1 MNFEEQ
7 ENLILQH
14 TFEHLNK
21 QVKSVDHSCQI
32 CYPPSLTIPF
42 IFDNFWKFVRKNYI
56 ALSYTSYT
64 VLVFEKYCEAHLHK
78 QPKDL
83 VDKFAQKLLF
93 SIRFDKN
100 PTSVLKFI
108 NNLSNLA
115 TQTTYFQK
123 SIKITTKIAINKDQ
137 L

>member
-14 TFEHLNK
+14 TFEHFNK
-21 QVKSVDHSCQI
+21 QVKLIDHSCQI
-32 CYPPSLTIPF
+32 YYPPSLTIPF
-42 IFDNFWKFVRKNYI
+42 IFDNFWKFVRKNYT

-64 VLVFEKYCEAHLHK
+64 FLVFGKYCEAHLHK

-83 VDKFAQKLLF
+83 VNKLH
-93 SIRFDKN
+93 KN
-100 PTSVLKFI
+100 YY
-108 NNLSNLA
+108 LA
-115 TQTTYFQK
+115 LYL
-123 SIKITTKIAINKDQ
+123 IKILLLCLN